1 MTFDSHTHLP
11 DPGQERKQSTQARQP
26 DLTSSD
32 PYTVL
37 GLPSRAP
44 ARDIKRKYF
53 ELVRQYP
60 PETHADEFK
69 LVRAAYEKLQTEE
82 AKAETDLFLF
92 QSPPPWEPRKRCQK
106 LDLTFDPQDIWLL
119 LQNHGDLGAA
129 DFSDDYRPVKI

>member
-1 MTFDSHTHLP
+1 MTNDSLSQLP
-11 DPGQERKQSTQARQP
+11 DPGQERKQSVRDRQP

-32 PYTVL
+32 PYAVL
-37 GLPSRAP
+37 GLSPRAP
-44 ARDIKRKYF
+44 ARDIRRKYF

-92 QSPPPWEPRKRCQK
+92 QPPPPWKPRKRPQK

-119 LQNHGDLGAA
+119 LQNHGDLGTT
-129 DFSDDYRPVKI
+129 DFSVDYRQVTI

>member
-1 MTFDSHTHLP
+1 MTSDSHLP
-11 DPGQERKQSTQARQP
+11 DAGQERKQSTHDRPP

-32 PYTVL
+32 PYAVL
-37 GLPSRAP
+37 GLPHRAP
-44 ARDIKRKYF
+44 AREVKRKYF

-69 LVRAAYEKLQTEE
+69 LVRAAYEKLQTED

-92 QSPPPWEPRKRCQK
+92 QPPPTWEPRKRLPK

-119 LQNHGDLGAA
+119 LQSHGDLGST
-129 DFSDDYRPVKI
+129 DFTGDYRPVKI